1 MIFYKESK
9 KKGGWARV
17 NEIFY
22 KESKSKINI
31 FFFLGGGGGG
41 GGKMGFGWADRPK
54 PNCPFNFF
62 EVGGITMHKCTSY
75 GPDKL
80 NL

>member
-31 FFFLGGGGGG
+31 FFFWGGGGGG
-41 GGKMGFGWADRPK
+41 GARWGLDGRTD
-54 PNCPFNFF
+54 PNQIAPS
-62 EVGGITMHKCTSY
+62 TSS
-75 GPDKL
+75 KL
-80 NL
+80 GA